1 MPPIRTETHYPKQIN
16 FAFKNEK
23 KNLKIRHGKFT
34 ICEVPVTLNWNKS
47 HALKLKLIK
56 TLPDTKMALKKRKMN
71 RRN

>member
-1 MPPIRTETHYPKQIN
+1 MPPIRTETHYPKQIY
-16 FAFKNEK
+16 FALKNE

-34 ICEVPVTLNWNKS
+34 ICEVPITLNWNKS